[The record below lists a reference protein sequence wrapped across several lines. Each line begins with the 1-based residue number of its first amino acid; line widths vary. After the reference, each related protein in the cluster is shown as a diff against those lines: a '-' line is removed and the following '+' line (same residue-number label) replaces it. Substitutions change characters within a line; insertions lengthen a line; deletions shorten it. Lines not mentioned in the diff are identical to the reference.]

1 MPVQLPEPIRLY
13 FESAKAHDADALDR
27 CFSSEGVVRDEN
39 QIMRGLPA
47 INSWR
52 QANAAKYAHT
62 VVPLEIAIRD
72 GKTVVSTQVTGNFP
86 GSPVMLDHI
95 FELAGGK
102 IVSLEIR

>member
-1 MPVQLPEPIRLY
+1 MTVKLPEPIRLY
-13 FESAKAHDADALDR
+13 FESENTHGADALDR
-27 CFSSEGVVRDEN
+27 CFWSEAIVRDEN

-47 INSWR
+47 IKSWR
-52 QANAAKYAHT
+52 EANAAKYAHT

-95 FELAGGK
+95 FELAGER
-102 IVSLEIR
+102 IVALEIR